1 MKATV
6 SMLLLAA
13 MTAALHVATAR
24 ETTVAKTT
32 CTVTEARAKPATS
45 PCTATQT
52 GGAGV
57 SILTYTVGSRSYDYR
72 QDDAGESFD
81 EETVQ
86 TYIRDRKFRISDD
99 DRKKAWFCYKTSKVE
114 LCSKQPSPPR

>member
-1 MKATV
+1 
-6 SMLLLAA
+6 MLVLAA
-13 MTAALHVATAR
+13 MTAAFHGASAR
-24 ETTVAKTT
+24 ETTVGKTT
-32 CTVTEARAKPATS
+32 CTVTEAR
-45 PCTATQT
+45 ATQT

-114 LCSKQPSPPR
+114 LCSKQPSPAR